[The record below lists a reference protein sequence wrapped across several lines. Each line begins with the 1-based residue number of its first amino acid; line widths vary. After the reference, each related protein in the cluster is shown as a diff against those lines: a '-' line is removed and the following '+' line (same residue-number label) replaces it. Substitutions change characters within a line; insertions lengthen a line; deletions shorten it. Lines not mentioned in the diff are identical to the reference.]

1 MEGGGGKSVD
11 ATTYM
16 PAAGPARDP
25 GAPLAQLLAELPLE
39 QTDLVPLGALVE
51 RVSNSVYQTL
61 QNLGDTLVALPSD
74 EKRRR
79 IFATA
84 LALRRTVLK
93 LLVIV
98 RWARDADQLGL
109 ARNVV
114 ALLADQQWA
123 HEDVFAGL
131 TQVRSILPNA
141 RLRDADLATA
151 IDVMRTHTYTRLPAS
166 LADSALP
173 RPPLA
178 DADVRA
184 ALHAL
189 TAALRVRLATADAV
203 PPGMRLDCVRDGKVY
218 LAAPGLYRLTLTAA
232 SGRTTDRWWLLAFE
246 FEHAAHAG
254 QEQLTHLDR
263 AYLEAVHAAA
273 EAALEAGDAAES
285 PSSSPPLLRL
295 HTSLTE
301 QALQRQLDILY
312 AQAQHMAVNW
322 GANVAAT
329 LDAASRTLTVRYWT
343 RSGHARLFH
352 GALELSVCT
361 SALRGA
367 ARVLAGVAGS
377 THAQARIALHW
388 DIDATLA
395 TEPPPPLV
403 LDMEALVLAA
413 IERHVLALLRAMRAR
428 IAPTGI
434 TAELHA
440 QTAGRFGA
448 RHVLHLRHPALH
460 VLLYVSTLGGR
471 IALRPLDDARGALAL
486 DAARTHEL
494 QRAADTL
501 GGDIDALPA
510 ALTQLCVRAHSRQ
523 LAARAAW
530 LGLASS
536 TQLTVRPGELA
547 RLADG
552 HPLLFLPLPP
562 GAHVLMLHQTPSG
575 AINPALLAL
584 VPVGVD
590 GVAVGSCRWLDRAA
604 ICAFRAEDGQLRRAP
619 APADPAD
626 VSTHELLLLHTYCA
640 ATVAYLHI
648 EEQLRLALVAFELVG
663 ATTERASPP
672 GYDDPLLPS
681 LCVRGDELLGGS
693 VGSRNVSLRVCD
705 WWRPADARVE
715 VAFRLA
721 LPGAPSD
728 VPPTRIDDATIALAH
743 GVFTYS
749 SPKIADAVPAFLR
762 HWRAIAVLCALHE
775 AVPKGTLAAAVTHYD
790 LLSLS
795 FAYGDYGATVAL
807 RTDGGPFT
815 LTLTGERNPHSLI
828 APLLEAE
835 LNAARDPPPR
845 LWAGFLHLLDAS
857 LPVLA
862 ALQSASERA
871 LVDTKVPDVAA
882 RSVTWYRVQFAQH
895 ALDVRLMRH
904 ARILVSDA
912 AMDAGDVPSPFTA
925 LPPLASVWPPRVA
938 GADALDEHTLLLCGD
953 AAQHVPTL
961 IGRLAKKHLTT

>member
-1 MEGGGGKSVD
+1 
-11 ATTYM
+11 M
-16 PAAGPARDP
+16 PADSARDP
-25 GAPLAQLLAELPLE
+25 GAPLAQLLTELPLE
-39 QTDLVPLGALVE
+39 QTDLVPLSALVE

-84 LALRRTVLK
+84 LALRRLVLK

-131 TQVRSILPNA
+131 TQVRTILPNA

-151 IDVMRTHTYTRLPAS
+151 IDVFRAHTYTRLPAS

-173 RPPLA
+173 RPPLS
-178 DADVRA
+178 DADVCA
-184 ALHAL
+184 ALHSL
-189 TAALRVRLATADAV
+189 DAALRVRLATTDAV
-203 PPGMRLDCVRDGKVY
+203 PPGMRLCGVHDGKVY

-232 SGRTTDRWWLLAFE
+232 SGRPTDRWWLLAFE
-246 FEHAAHAG
+246 FEHAAQAG
-254 QEQLTHLDR
+254 HEQLTHLDR

-273 EAALEAGDAAES
+273 ETALEGEAAEATEP
-285 PSSSPPLLRL
+285 PSALLRL

-329 LDAASRTLTVRYWT
+329 LDTASRTLTVRYWT
-343 RSGHARLFH
+343 RSGNARLFH

-377 THAQARIALHW
+377 AHAQARIALRW
-388 DIDATLA
+388 DIDPTLA
-395 TEPPPPLV
+395 TEPPPLV

-413 IERHVLALLRAMRAR
+413 IERHVLALLRAMRER
-428 IAPTGI
+428 ITPTGI
-434 TAELHA
+434 AAELRA

-448 RHVLHLRHPALH
+448 RHVLYLRHPALH

-501 GGDIDALPA
+501 GGDLDALPA
-510 ALTQLCVRAHSRQ
+510 VLTQLCIRAHSRQ

-547 RLADG
+547 RLANG

-562 GAHVLMLHQTPSG
+562 GAHVLMLHQAPNG

-604 ICAFRAEDGQLRRAP
+604 ICAYHVDDGQLRRAP

-626 VSTHELLLLHTYCA
+626 MSTHELLLLHTYCA

-681 LCVRGDELLGGS
+681 LCVCGDELLGG

-743 GVFTYS
+743 GIFTYS
-749 SPKIADAVPAFLR
+749 SPKITDAVPAFLR
-762 HWRAIAVLCALHE
+762 HWRTIAVLCALHE
-775 AVPKGTLAAAVTHYD
+775 AVPKGRLAAAVTHYD
-790 LLSLS
+790 LLLLS
-795 FAYGDYGATVAL
+795 FAYGDYAATVAL
-807 RTDGGPFT
+807 RTDGGPFA
-815 LTLTGERNPHSLI
+815 LTLAGERNPHSLI
-828 APLLEAE
+828 AHLLEAE
-835 LNAARDPPPR
+835 LNTARDPPPR
-845 LWAGFLHLLDAS
+845 LWAGFLHFLDAS
-857 LPVLA
+857 LPVLT
-862 ALQSASERA
+862 ALQSASDRA
-871 LVDTKVPDVAA
+871 LVDAKVPDIAA

-904 ARILVSDA
+904 ARVLVSDA

-938 GADALDEHTLLLCGD
+938 GADALDEHTLLLYGD
-953 AAQHVPTL
+953 AAQHVSTL
-961 IGRLAKKHLTT
+961 IARLVKNT